1 MLSGNLSGNLLGK
14 MYVQK
19 SKRDES
25 AAEMIITPFDQI
37 KEQLGYE
44 DMIYA

>member
-1 MLSGNLSGNLLGK
+1 MLLGNLLGK

-19 SKRDES
+19 SKERDES

-44 DMIYA
+44 DILYA